1 MKIAHL
7 LGQYLLQ
14 NKKMQLQGLGE
25 FTMENFYDN
34 PFEHEKGKIRIPE
47 NTIRFTHDK
56 KCKEDLGLIEFI
68 SKSTGKIK
76 PLAFSDLEDF
86 LNIGKQLLNVSKQFY
101 IEGLG
106 TLVLDAHG
114 NLSFSQGGELVPA
127 ALAEDFNAKK
137 IKEVKE
143 DTSGISFTDDYA
155 SASSGN
161 SSRKVLITIAILVGL
176 AIIGWVAYYFYNQ
189 WQDSKNASTV
199 PQDIQP
205 VLTPTNTQAADTTLA
220 NKGADTL
227 KTTSATPV
235 SDSAASS
242 YNVIIETSGKNRALK
257 RHQDLLDMG
266 YSVKLATSDS
276 VTFQIY
282 TSINGPLADTARV
295 RDSIARF
302 FGRRVIIDR
311 KLGN

>member
-7 LGQYLLQ
+7 LSQYLLQ

-34 PFEHEKGKIRIPE
+34 PFEQEKGKIKIPG
-47 NTIRFTHDK
+47 NTIRFTPDK

-68 SKSTGKIK
+68 SKNTGKIK

-106 TLVLDAHG
+106 TLVLDAHN
-114 NLSFSQGGELVPA
+114 NLSFSQGDELVPT

-137 IKEVKE
+137 IKEAKE

-155 SASSGN
+155 PRASGN
-161 SSRKVLITIAILVGL
+161 NARKIFVTIVILLGL

-189 WQDSKNASTV
+189 WQESKNTSTV

-205 VLTPTNTQAADTTLA
+205 VLTPTGTPASDTALA
-220 NKGADTL
+220 NKPSSDSIGTA
-227 KTTSATPV
+227 AVVPNA
-235 SDSAASS
+235 DSAAAS
-242 YNVIIETSGKNRALK
+242 YSVIIETSGKNRALK

-266 YSVKLATSDS
+266 YKVKLATSDS
-276 VTFQIY
+276 ITFQIY
-282 TSINGPLADTARV
+282 TSINGPLSDTTRV

-311 KLGN
+311 GLK

>member
-7 LGQYLLQ
+7 LSQYLLQ

-34 PFEHEKGKIRIPE
+34 PFEQEKGKIKIPG
-47 NTIRFTHDK
+47 NTIRFTPDK

-68 SKSTGKIK
+68 SKNTGKIK

-106 TLVLDAHG
+106 TLVLDAHN
-114 NLSFSQGGELVPA
+114 NLSFSQGDELVPA

-143 DTSGISFTDDYA
+143 DSSGISFTDDYA
-155 SASSGN
+155 PRASGN
-161 SSRKVLITIAILVGL
+161 NARKILVTIVILLGL

-189 WQDSKNASTV
+189 WQESKSASSV

-205 VLTPTNTQAADTTLA
+205 VLTPTGTQT
-220 NKGADTL
+220 
-227 KTTSATPV
+227 
-235 SDSAASS
+235 SDSAVNKPAVDSMNAATVVPNADSAAASYS
-242 YNVIIETSGKNRALK
+242 VIIETSGKNRALK

-266 YSVKLATSDS
+266 YKVKLATSDS
-276 VTFQIY
+276 ITFQIY
-282 TSINGPLADTARV
+282 TSINGPLSDTTRV

-311 KLGN
+311 ALK